1 MYPDALIYN
10 LHFNAQNFPT
20 RAFRAVN
27 IKINRKFS
35 EVGERMKIKKE
46 TVTGKRHSAA

>member
-27 IKINRKFS
+27 IKINHKFS